1 MNKQTQGRLILLAI
15 AAAFILPIIAAVYLY
30 FSPSG
35 WRPGSY
41 TQYGTL
47 IQPPVTLPATPL
59 LADADAP
66 ILREVWS
73 MLVVA
78 PETCDTACEA
88 ALIKIRQIRLALGP
102 KMTRMQT
109 VLLTRNAQVLKA
121 ELQAEH
127 PRLVITEPGSAAAVL
142 PLIPAYNDGEVL
154 LVDPFGN
161 LMMRYPATADMGGI
175 RKDLGQLLK
184 LSTIG

>member
-30 FSPSG
+30 FSPEG
-35 WRPGSY
+35 WRPGGY

-47 IQPPVTLPATPL
+47 LRPPVTLPETPL
-59 LADADAP
+59 LGDADAP
-66 ILREVWS
+66 VLREVWS

-78 PETCDTACEA
+78 PASCDADCEA
-88 ALIKIRQIRLALGP
+88 ALVKIRQIRLALGP

-109 VLLTRNAQVLKA
+109 VLLTRNPAILTP

-127 PRLVITEPGSAAAVL
+127 PRLIITAPESAAAVL
-142 PLIPAYNDGEVL
+142 PLIPAYNNAEVF

-161 LMMRYPATADMGGI
+161 LMMRYPSDADMGGI

>member
-1 MNKQTQGRLILLAI
+1 MKTQTQGRLILLAI
-15 AAAFILPIIAAVYLY
+15 AAAFFLPIMAAVYLY
-30 FSPSG
+30 FAPDG
-35 WRPGSY
+35 WRPGGY

-47 IQPPVTLPATPL
+47 VQPPVPLPDKPL
-59 LADADAP
+59 LAADKAP
-66 ILREVWS
+66 LLREVWS
-73 MLVVA
+73 MLVIA
-78 PETCDTACEA
+78 PAACDQTCQS

-109 VLLTRNAQVLKA
+109 VLLTRNPQVLSP

-127 PRLVITEPGSAAAVL
+127 PRLIVAEPASAAAVL
-142 PLIPAYNDGEVL
+142 ELIPAYNNGDVL

-161 LMMRYPATADMGGI
+161 LMMRYPANADMGGI